1 MKSLTRNANK
11 TSSFGRILGSI
22 TLKSCSAN
30 KTFKPRIISWFC
42 LMNTYVKCSVRC
54 IKSLKRLLTYFKW
67 RKFSM
72 TFREAIII
80 AGMDLKVWKLQ
91 RDLTNTFKNSLKYKE
106 EKTYHPWILMFC
118 CFFSPNNTTTH
129 RVLEYV
135 WSTAG
140 SRPKTSKKISTRVI
154 RIIPIW
160 SSLSVCCCI
169 LALRS
174 LTRKKI
180 VCVDNLITSSIQI
193 VQWICI
199 EFFKWVSKY
208 MNESYWCRDAGVGGG
223 GGKVF
228 DRSIYPSRTKGA
240 DYAHHITT
248 DPPIFLT
255 MRRNCD
261 DSDIV
266 SKLTHHR

>member
-1 MKSLTRNANK
+1 
-11 TSSFGRILGSI
+11 
-22 TLKSCSAN
+22 
-30 KTFKPRIISWFC
+30 
-42 LMNTYVKCSVRC
+42 
-54 IKSLKRLLTYFKW
+54 
-67 RKFSM
+67 M

-106 EKTYHPWILMFC
+106 EKTYHPRILMFC

-193 VQWICI
+193 VQWIYT
-199 EFFKWVSKY
+199 EFLKWVSKY

-248 DPPIFLT
+248 APPPYFWQCGVTMMIQILSRNLRIIGRENLLAEQLTIENRATFIFFEQ
-255 MRRNCD
+255 R
-261 DSDIV
+261 
-266 SKLTHHR
+266 K

>member
-1 MKSLTRNANK
+1 MAFHISLELLFQMKKVFYDFSR
-11 TSSFGRILGSI
+11 SYDYYRHG
-22 TLKSCSAN
+22 LKSM
-30 KTFKPRIISWFC
+30 KTPTRPYKYIF
-42 LMNTYVKCSVRC
+42 L
-54 IKSLKRLLTYFKW
+54 
-67 RKFSM
+67 
-72 TFREAIII
+72 
-80 AGMDLKVWKLQ
+80 
-91 RDLTNTFKNSLKYKE
+91 NSLKYKE

-154 RIIPIW
+154 WIIPIW

-193 VQWICI
+193 VQWIYT
-199 EFFKWVSKY
+199 EFLKWVIKY
-208 MNESYWCRDAGVGGG
+208 
-223 GGKVF
+223 
-228 DRSIYPSRTKGA
+228 
-240 DYAHHITT
+240 
-248 DPPIFLT
+248 
-255 MRRNCD
+255 
-261 DSDIV
+261 
-266 SKLTHHR
+266 